1 MTLVRVAI
9 PLAKGKRR
17 FHLDKGRPWSVVEH
31 ALLAA
36 VAAEPHS
43 VADLASK
50 SNLPR
55 RLVLEILIR
64 LMRAGWVVLDQR
76 IESTLFSAS
85 ASGLAVVGLD
95 ELPNAPKRIKRWMN
109 FVIDKVTGT
118 LYRGREFPFYERR
131 VLVQRAE
138 RERLVWMDP
147 REFSTYDEPAALVAT
162 ILDEDERFI
171 AIDPSSDRL
180 VDRYGLVT
188 VRHDTIEGL
197 PTRAPRELTE
207 LVLQAAKDAPAA
219 PAGIA
224 SPLYRPAA
232 PSPFADRDA
241 PEPIRAAFE
250 LDDLILGGEEHKKC
264 LHEALRKARH
274 RIVIHSTFIAE
285 ERFHSVRPLLHDAA
299 KRGVLV
305 DILWG
310 EDEEKSGS
318 RATNATVRR
327 IRQEVSALGLSAT
340 LRVHPFSTRSHAKI
354 LVTDEGTGTKLYAV
368 VGSCNW
374 LSSGF
379 ESFEASIRLRDPR
392 LTASVLDQ
400 LAELSRGSDG
410 HWTDLTNDLAR
421 MAADARRQKT
431 PNSTRGELNVVIG
444 PQHAQYVR
452 TARDGAR
459 SRLFVT
465 SHRLG
470 AATRPMVIVPALAAV
485 RARSIE
491 ATIYFGVA
499 TGSVSVGE
507 AKRLTE
513 SAAEGGVDIRP
524 ISEPRLHAKILAW
537 DDDYLVLTSQN
548 WLSADPSEANFRREI
563 GVFVHAKGAARHIVE
578 RFELMRQN

>member
-36 VAAEPHS
+36 VAAQPHN
-43 VADLASK
+43 VPDLAVKCS
-50 SNLPR
+50 LPR

-76 IESTLFSAS
+76 MEGTFFSAS
-85 ASGLAVVGLD
+85 SPGLAVVGAD
-95 ELPNAPKRIKRWMN
+95 ELPNAPVRIKRWMN

-118 LYRGREFPFYERR
+118 LYRGREFPFYEKH

-138 RERLVWMDP
+138 RERLVWMAP
-147 REFSTYDEPAALVAT
+147 RDFSSYDEPAALVAT
-162 ILDEDERFI
+162 ILDEDEKFI

-188 VRHDTIEGL
+188 VRHENIEGL
-197 PTRAPRELTE
+197 PARAPPELRE
-207 LVLQAAKDAPAA
+207 LVLEAAKDAPAA
-219 PAGIA
+219 PAGNA

-232 PSPFADRDA
+232 ARAYSERDA
-241 PEPIRAAFE
+241 PEPVKATFD
-250 LDDLILGGEEHKKC
+250 LDDLILGGGEHDQYLQKV
-264 LHEALRKARH
+264 LRKARH
-274 RIVIHSTFIAE
+274 RIIIHSTFIGE
-285 ERFHSVRPLLHDAA
+285 EQFRAVRPLLHDAA

-305 DILWG
+305 DVLWG
-310 EDEEKSGS
+310 EDDEKTGS
-318 RATNATVRR
+318 RTTNVTVRR
-327 IRQEVSALGLSAT
+327 IRQELNALGLSTT
-340 LRVHPFSTRSHAKI
+340 LRVHQFSTRSHAKI
-354 LVTDEGTGTKLYAV
+354 LVADEGTAPTLHAV

-379 ESFEASIRLRDPR
+379 TSFEASIRLRDPR
-392 LTASVLDQ
+392 LVASALDQ

-421 MAADARRQKT
+421 MAADVRRQKI
-431 PNSTRGELNVVIG
+431 SAITRGELNLIIG

-452 TARDGAR
+452 EARDAAQR
-459 SRLFVT
+459 RIFVT

-470 AATRPMVIVPALAAV
+470 AANRPAVIVPALAAV
-485 RARSIE
+485 QARGIE
-491 ATIYFGVA
+491 ATIYYGVA
-499 TGSVSVGE
+499 TGPAGVAES
-507 AKRLTE
+507 KRLAE
-513 SAAEGGVDIRP
+513 SAALGGVDIRP
-524 ISEPRLHAKILAW
+524 ISEPHLHAKVLAW

-578 RFELMRQN
+578 RFELVRKN